1 MDLSTTWSR
10 SDDYI
15 DVKTLKRYQSLLRT
29 LLAVGEG
36 LVLCLTLA
44 VLVGSVW
51 TLAAMNWENVIF
63 FDGRDRVCVYDG
75 VQEAIFDGN

>member
-10 SDDYI
+10 SNDYI

-36 LVLCLTLA
+36 LVLFLTLA
-44 VLVGSVW
+44 VLIGSVW
-51 TLAAMNWENVIF
+51 TLSSTNFENVIF
-63 FDGRDRVCVYDG
+63 YDGRDRVCVYDG
-75 VQEAIFDGN
+75 VTEVILDAN